1 MGPVL
6 RYLLTGGMS
15 AGVDFG
21 VLIALHSGAGAPL
34 GLSVVCAYL
43 CSAVVNYALLR
54 LWVFSPGRARPER
67 GRAGQYAMLLV
78 VNVCANFVIV
88 KSLAG
93 LGLDYRIAKLI
104 SVAVLATGNYFM
116 ASRVVMA

>member
-1 MGPVL
+1 MGSVV
-6 RYLLTGGMS
+6 RYLLTGGTS
-15 AGVDFG
+15 ACVDFG
-21 VLIALHSGAGAPL
+21 VLVALHSGVGAPL

-54 LWVFSPGRARPER
+54 LWVFTPTRDRPEG
-67 GRAGQYAMLLV
+67 GRAGQYAALLV
-78 VNVCANFVIV
+78 VNVCANFAIV

-104 SVAVLATGNYFM
+104 SVALLAAGNYLM

>member
-1 MGPVL
+1 M
-6 RYLLTGGMS
+6 RYLLTGGTS
-15 AGVDFG
+15 AGVDFAIL
-21 VLIALHSGAGAPL
+21 VMLRSGLDAPL

-54 LWVFSPGRARPER
+54 WWVFTPTRNRPER
-67 GRAGQYAMLLV
+67 GRAGQYAVLLGL
-78 VNVCANFVIV
+78 NVCANFAIV

-104 SVAVLATGNYFM
+104 SVAVLAAGNYLM

>member
-1 MGPVL
+1 MGSVV
-6 RYLLTGGMS
+6 RYLLTGGTS

-21 VLIALHSGAGAPL
+21 ILVTLRSGAGAPL
-34 GLSVVCAYL
+34 GLSVVAAYL
-43 CSAVVNYALLR
+43 CSAVVNYLLLR
-54 LWVFSPGRARPER
+54 WWVFTPTRVRSER
-67 GRAGQYAMLLV
+67 GRAGQYVVLLI
-78 VNVCANFVIV
+78 VNVCANFAIV

-104 SVAVLATGNYFM
+104 SLAVLAVGNYLM